1 MKKLF
6 ALMLAVLMVFSMVA
20 CGSGSEKDS
29 ADSDV
34 KKFVDKNG
42 KVFLESMESSF
53 ATSSGMTC
61 TSSIKAVGTGI
72 EVSININELDN
83 IPQET
88 KDAMQAAYDSAS
100 SSLESSLEL
109 LQQEE
114 PKISY
119 LKIYVCE
126 KDGDVL
132 ATIFV
137 D

>member
-6 ALMLAVLMVFSMVA
+6 ALLLAVLMVFALVA
-20 CGSGSEKDS
+20 CASEKDS
-29 ADSDV
+29 TDPDV
-34 KKFVDKNG
+34 KKFVEENSKE
-42 KVFLESMESSF
+42 FLESMESSF

-72 EVSININELDN
+72 EVSVNINELDN
-83 IPQET
+83 VPEET
-88 KDAMQAAYDSAS
+88 KKAMQEAYDAAS
-100 SSLESSLEL
+100 STLESSLEL
-109 LQQEE
+109 LQKEE
-114 PKISY
+114 PKITS

-132 ATIFV
+132 ATIAV

>member
-6 ALMLAVLMVFSMVA
+6 ALLLAVLMVVALVA
-20 CGSGSEKDS
+20 CASEKDS
-29 ADSDV
+29 TDPDV
-34 KKFVDKNG
+34 KKFVEENSKE
-42 KVFLESMESSF
+42 FLESMESSF

-72 EVSININELDN
+72 EVSVNINELDN
-83 IPQET
+83 VPEET
-88 KDAMQAAYDSAS
+88 KKAMQEAYDAAS
-100 SSLESSLEL
+100 STLESSLEL
-109 LQQEE
+109 LQKEE
-114 PKISY
+114 PKITS

-132 ATIFV
+132 ATIAV

>member
-20 CGSGSEKDS
+20 CGSAQDS
-29 ADSDV
+29 VDPDV
-34 KKFVDKNG
+34 KNYVDKNG

-61 TSSIKAVGTGI
+61 TSSIEAVGTGI
-72 EVSININELDN
+72 EVFININELDN
-83 IPQET
+83 VPQET

-100 SSLESSLEL
+100 SVLDSSLEL

-114 PKISY
+114 PKVSY

-132 ATIFV
+132 ATILV